1 MTLKHAFLL
10 YLSQKIKT
18 LLVLFFCFII
28 SLNLFGQ
35 KHNCINYST
44 RDGLASQI
52 VNDVFQDKDGYL
64 WFATQSGIS
73 KFDGHEFTEFA
84 PVEKLI
90 GVDAV
95 TIVQDKK
102 GRIIIGTNT
111 NGLFIH
117 DFKTT
122 RNFNQANG
130 LASNVVRKLFIDKSS
145 VLWVL
150 TDKGVFKFVDEKLIA
165 VHDTN
170 HYFEEGVLAM
180 TQTSNGDLWFGT
192 QGNGLVSFSNKR
204 YHYFGAKEGILDNYI
219 FSLATK
225 GDSVLIGTTNKGV
238 YIGYQ
243 SAFTPLVSKE
253 IENAWI
259 SAILPSKNEL
269 HIISSN
275 GLVIYK
281 NTGLYEHISE
291 KNGLASN
298 DLYNGFFDRE
308 KNLWLTSGNGISCLR
323 KEEII
328 SIDKEAGLSDDKITS
343 ITKLSD
349 GIIAVGTYGSGIN
362 LLNAKGQVL
371 KQIKPDILIN
381 AKITSLQE
389 VPWKKELWIGL
400 EQSDYALIILST
412 EKNSFTV
419 KKKIQRLKGIYLQTI
434 TKISVDQQKSIWVGT
449 FNAGLFK
456 ITENDT
462 FSYSTKTSLPSNE
475 VYTFLIDQ
483 NGNPWVSLYQK
494 GLYKFEKG
502 KFKRIADKKY
512 LTDKFIQ
519 SLELDQNGTL
529 YIGTK
534 SHGITILKN
543 GKFSQVTKNDGLT
556 SNSIQSLISNGNQL
570 WLGTE
575 RGVQL
580 IKFAHNGKFTIST
593 YDNRSGLSNLEVQQ
607 NALLYTENA
616 IWVGSTTGL
625 SRINHKENERSNSKP
640 LIALKSV
647 KLFYNSMDWS
657 KKKGVQLNKFGIPI
671 ALQLPYK
678 ENHLTFEYSALTNSS
693 VSYSFMLVG
702 EDETW
707 SPLTDKREVTYSNL
721 SPGSYTFKVKSID
734 NFGVESI
741 ELSIPVVINS
751 PFWQTWWFR
760 IGLILL
766 LLIGIISF
774 IRVRERN
781 YRTQQIALEKTVQ
794 ERTKQVVLESNKA
807 DQQKKLVEL
816 KNKEILDSITYAKR
830 IQTAMLPSNELLKKA
845 FGKVTV
851 VYMPKDIVA
860 GDFYWFDQ
868 VEHLKLIGVAD
879 CTGHGVPGAMVS
891 VVCNNALNRATREYG
906 LRQPASILDQTRAL
920 ILDEFS
926 KNEQDIKD
934 GMDISLA
941 CFNEHNRTLEWA
953 GANLSLWILKRN
965 ATEITEIKGDKQPI
979 GSHVNNNSYT
989 HHSIQL
995 EAGDSFYLFSD
1006 GFSDQFGG
1014 PNGKKLKSASL
1025 KKIIHSYSD
1034 LPFEQHE
1041 LLLKNYFNEWKGEQ
1055 EQVDDV
1061 CLIGIKIQ

>member
-1 MTLKHAFLL
+1 MDILKPRKPSYLTVSFIKYYSIVAFLL
-10 YLSQKIKT
+10 IGFNS
-18 LLVLFFCFII
+18 V
-28 SLNLFGQ
+28 SQ
-35 KHNCINYST
+35 KHNILNYST
-44 RDGLASQI
+44 RDGLSSQI

-84 PVEKLI
+84 PVDKLI

-95 TIVQDKK
+95 TIIQDKK

-117 DFKTT
+117 DFKSTK
-122 RNFNQANG
+122 NYYQNNG
-130 LASNVVRKLFIDKSS
+130 LASNVVRKLFIDNSG

-150 TDKGVFKFVDEKLIA
+150 TDKGVYKFIDDKLIP
-165 VHDTN
+165 VNDSKR
-170 HYFEEGVLAM
+170 FFKDGVLSM
-180 TQTSNGDLWFGT
+180 TQTKNGDLWFGT
-192 QGNGLVSFSNKR
+192 QGKGLVSYSKNHFN
-204 YHYFGAKEGILDNYI
+204 YFGAKDGILDDYI

-238 YIGYQ
+238 YIGYKNVFQ
-243 SAFTPLVSKE
+243 PLMKKE

-275 GLVIYK
+275 GLVIVK
-281 NTGLYEHISE
+281 NSGAHEHISE

-308 KNLWLTSGNGISCLR
+308 RNLWLTSGNGISCLR

-343 ITKLSD
+343 ITQLSD
-349 GIIAVGTYGSGIN
+349 GSIAVGTYGSGVN
-362 LLNAKGQVL
+362 LLNAKGEVL
-371 KQIKPDILIN
+371 RQIKPDILIN
-381 AKITSLQE
+381 AKITTLQE
-389 VPWKKELWIGL
+389 VPFKKELWIGL
-400 EQSDYALIILST
+400 EQSDYALIILDT
-412 EKNSFTV
+412 ETFAV
-419 KKKIQRLKGIYLQTI
+419 KKKIQRIKGVFLQTI
-434 TKISVDQQKSIWVGT
+434 TKISVDEQNRIWVGT
-449 FNAGLFK
+449 FNAGLFRISAK
-456 ITENDT
+456 DT
-462 FSYSTKTSLPSNE
+462 LSYNIKNLLPSNE
-475 VYTFLIDQ
+475 VYTFLIDKS
-483 NGNPWVSLYQK
+483 GVPWVSLYQK
-494 GLYKFEKG
+494 GLYKLDKG
-502 KFKRIADKKY
+502 SFKRIYDKKL

-519 SLELDQNGTL
+519 SLELDANGAL

-534 SHGITILKN
+534 SHGITIFKN
-543 GKFSQVTKNDGLT
+543 GKFTQVNKTDGLT
-556 SNSIQSLISNGNQL
+556 SNSIQSLVSNGNQL

-580 IKFAHNGKFTIST
+580 IKFDGNGKFTITT

-607 NALLYTENA
+607 NALLFTDNA

-625 SRINHKENERSNSKP
+625 SRINHKINERSKTKP
-640 LIALKSV
+640 LIALKSI
-647 KLFYNSMDWS
+647 KLFYNPVDWT
-657 KKKGVQLNKFGIPI
+657 KKKIVELNKFGIPI
-671 ALQLPYK
+671 ALDLPYK

-702 EDETW
+702 EDATW

-721 SPGSYTFKVKSID
+721 SPGNYTFKVKSID

-741 ELSIPVVINS
+741 ELSIPVIINS
-751 PFWQTWWFR
+751 PFWQTLWFR
-760 IGLILL
+760 ISLILVIVI
-766 LLIGIISF
+766 LIVSF

-794 ERTKQVVLESNKA
+794 ERTKEVVLESNKA
-807 DQQKKLVEL
+807 EQQKKLVEL

-830 IQTAMLPSNELLKKA
+830 IQTAMLPSNELLQKA
-845 FGKVTV
+845 FGMVTV

-868 VEHLKLIGVAD
+868 FEHLKLIGVAD

-906 LRQPASILDQTRAL
+906 LTQPAKILDKTREL
-920 ILDEFS
+920 ILSEFS

-941 CFNEHNRTLEWA
+941 CYNENDRTLEWS
-953 GANLSLWILKRN
+953 GANLSLWILKSN
-965 ATEITEIKGDKQPI
+965 SSEIIEIKGDKQPI
-979 GSHVNNNSYT
+979 GSHVNNNLYT
-989 HHSIQL
+989 NHSIQL
-995 EAGDSFYLFSD
+995 ETGDSFYLFSD
-1006 GFSDQFGG
+1006 GFPDQFGG

-1025 KKIIHSYSD
+1025 KKIILSNGSV
-1034 LPFEQHE
+1034 PFEKHE
-1041 LLLKNYFNEWKGEQ
+1041 TLLKNYFNEWKGDQ

-1061 CLIGIKIQ
+1061 CLLGIKIS